1 MLARR
6 GQIFRTRLAVLLEN
20 VLHFFVNKATVG
32 TDNGMGQVP
41 IQHFACIVHLED
53 DGISQLIFVLPQR
66 AELIRQALGQH
77 RDRAI
82 HEVDARGALQGFAID
97 DVALVNVSRNV
108 GDVDADFPSAIC
120 KRADGECV
128 VKIFSI
134 ARVDRKGEHVAH
146 IFALR
151 DLFRRHAVRNL
162 IRRFL
167 YPLGVSIR
175 QIKLGQNGVHFGV
188 VLPFLTQNIHH
199 FADRTLS
206 LHRPLHD
213 FYDDLVARLAAFQ
226 VLGRNEYIVGQHA
239 AGRDEEG
246 IIFLHFQS
254 AYERII

>member
-1 MLARR
+1 M
-6 GQIFRTRLAVLLEN
+6 
-20 VLHFFVNKATVG
+20 
-32 TDNGMGQVP
+32 P
-41 IQHFACIVHLED
+41 IQHFARIVHLED

-82 HEVDARGALQGFAID
+82 HEVDARSALQGFAINN
-97 DVALVNVSRNV
+97 VAFVNVGRHVGNV
-108 GDVDADFPSAIC
+108 YADFPSAIRKC
-120 KRADGECV
+120 ADGKCV

-146 IFALR
+146 IFTPR
-151 DLFRRHAVRNL
+151 DLFRRHAVGYLVRSL
-162 IRRFL
+162 R
-167 YPLGVSIR
+167 YPIWVSIR
-175 QIKLGQNGVHFGV
+175 QIKLGQNSVHFGV
-188 VLPFLTQNIHH
+188 VFPFLTQNIHH

-213 FYDDLVARLAAFQ
+213 FYDDLVARLATFQ

-239 AGRDEEG
+239 AGRDEES

-254 AYERII
+254 TYERII

>member
-1 MLARR
+1 M
-6 GQIFRTRLAVLLEN
+6 
-20 VLHFFVNKATVG
+20 
-32 TDNGMGQVP
+32 P
-41 IQHFACIVHLED
+41 IQHFARIIHFENN
-53 DGISQLIFVLPQR
+53 GISQFIFVLPQR
-66 AELIRQALGQH
+66 AELIRQALRQH
-77 RDRAI
+77 RDRTI
-82 HEVDARGALQGFAID
+82 HKVDARGALQGFAID
-97 DVALVNVSRNV
+97 DIAFVNVGRHVGNV
-108 GDVDADFPSAIC
+108 YADFPSTIC
-120 KRADGECV
+120 ERADGECV

-146 IFALR
+146 IFTPR
-151 DLFRRHAVRNL
+151 DLFRRHAIRYLVRSL
-162 IRRFL
+162 L
-167 YPLGVSIR
+167 YPRRVSIR
-175 QIKLGQNGVHFGV
+175 QIKLGQNSVHFGV
-188 VLPFLTQNIHH
+188 VFPFLPQNIHH

>member
-1 MLARR
+1 M
-6 GQIFRTRLAVLLEN
+6 
-20 VLHFFVNKATVG
+20 
-32 TDNGMGQVP
+32 P
-41 IQHFACIVHLED
+41 IQHFARIVHLED

-82 HEVDARGALQGFAID
+82 HEVDARGALQSFAID
-97 DVALVNVSRNV
+97 DVAFVHVSRHVGNV
-108 GDVDADFPSAIC
+108 YADFPSTIC
-120 KRADGECV
+120 DRADGECV

-146 IFALR
+146 IFTLR
-151 DLFRRHAVRNL
+151 DLLRRHAVGYL
-162 IRRFL
+162 VRRL
-167 YPLGVSIR
+167 RYPIWVSIR
-175 QIKLGQNGVHFGV
+175 QIKLGQNSVHFGV
-188 VLPFLTQNIHH
+188 ILPFLTQNIHH

>member
-1 MLARR
+1 MR
-6 GQIFRTRLAVLLEN
+6 Q
-20 VLHFFVNKATVG
+20 
-32 TDNGMGQVP
+32 MP
-41 IQHFACIVHLED
+41 IQYFARIVHLED

-82 HEVDARGALQGFAID
+82 YEVDTRGALQGFTID
-97 DVALVNVSRNV
+97 DVAFVHVSRHVGNV
-108 GDVDADFPSAIC
+108 YADFPSAIR
-120 KRADGECV
+120 KRADGKCV
-128 VKIFSI
+128 VKILSI

-146 IFALR
+146 IFTPR
-151 DLFRRHAVRNL
+151 DLFRRHAVGYL
-162 IRRFL
+162 ICGFFYAFRVR
-167 YPLGVSIR
+167 IR
-175 QIKLGQNGVHFGV
+175 QIKLGQNSVHFGV